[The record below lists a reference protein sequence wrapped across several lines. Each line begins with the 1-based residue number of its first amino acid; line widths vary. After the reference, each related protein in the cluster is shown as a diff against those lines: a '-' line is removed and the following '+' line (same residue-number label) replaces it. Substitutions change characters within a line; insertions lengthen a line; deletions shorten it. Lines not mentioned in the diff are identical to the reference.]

1 MKICGVRSTAD
12 AEAAASAGTDAIGVN
27 FFAGSKRFCL
37 PEVAHDIVSATPRSV
52 AVFGV
57 FVDADRSRIAR
68 TIEETGIGGIQL
80 HGAYSSQD
88 AEGWDLPVILAVEAS
103 SRQKVGRALD
113 EAAGAGGSYRV
124 LVDSPLGG
132 GSGRRWADQVVDGLD
147 LSDAIVAGGLGPSNV
162 MDVVARFN
170 PWGVDSAS
178 GTESGPGTKDRRLIE
193 EFVANARAA

>member
-1 MKICGVRSTAD
+1 M
-12 AEAAASAGTDAIGVN
+12 
-27 FFAGSKRFCL
+27 
-37 PEVAHDIVSATPRSV
+37 
-52 AVFGV
+52 
-57 FVDADRSRIAR
+57 
-68 TIEETGIGGIQL
+68 
-80 HGAYSSQD
+80 
-88 AEGWDLPVILAVEAS
+88 
-103 SRQKVGRALD
+103 
-113 EAAGAGGSYRV
+113 

-147 LSDAIVAGGLGPSNV
+147 LSDAIVAGGLGPFNV